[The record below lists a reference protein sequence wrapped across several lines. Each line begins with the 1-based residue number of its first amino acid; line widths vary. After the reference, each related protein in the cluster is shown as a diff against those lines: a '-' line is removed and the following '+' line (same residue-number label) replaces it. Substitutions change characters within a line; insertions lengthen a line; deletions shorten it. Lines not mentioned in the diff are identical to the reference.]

1 MDKRKQILESIYGD
15 GREETRLIRTRHG
28 QLEYFTTMTCI
39 ERYAPNPCLTLE
51 LGAGTG
57 AYSLALAQR
66 GYSVTA
72 LELVDKNVQILRE
85 KAKDVP
91 NLKVV
96 QGDALDL
103 RDFADDTFDLTLCLG
118 PMYHIYGKGGMDRV
132 LDEAVRVTKPWGKIL
147 VAFLSV
153 HAILYNNYLQ
163 RPPYNYA
170 TGTRVSGGSMFDSV
184 IALRNAMLKGDQE
197 AIGSRVLGSLDA
209 GLGNLV
215 TRIAENGS
223 SYERASLNVTRNSQT
238 ALNVTQMIATEGD
251 LDFTKA
257 VTDMKMMD
265 YVHQASLS
273 VAGKMYSSTLL
284 NYMR

>member
-132 LDEAVRVTKPWGKIL
+132 LDEAIRVTKPWGKIL

-163 RPPYNYA
+163 RPPYNFQAGMEENFREKIWPLAADEMIYCGPSTMRKLASYGIHTIQVVRVDPGGISSRESNPHVPVWNHDISLVA
-170 TGTRVSGGSMFDSV
+170 TDERHTEYTDRVE
-184 IALRNAMLKGDQE
+184 IH
-197 AIGSRVLGSLDA
+197 A
-209 GLGNLV
+209 GWKTFFIWLWANTFYRHRQRKWIEL
-215 TRIAENGS
+215 
-223 SYERASLNVTRNSQT
+223 L
-238 ALNVTQMIATEGD
+238 EGEE
-251 LDFTKA
+251 K
-257 VTDMKMMD
+257 
-265 YVHQASLS
+265 
-273 VAGKMYSSTLL
+273 
-284 NYMR
+284 

>member
-72 LELVDKNVQILRE
+72 LELVDKNVQILQE

-132 LDEAVRVTKPWGKIL
+132 LDEAIRVTKPWGKIL

-163 RPPYNYA
+163 RPPYNFQAGMEENFREDYKTVRHFPEQGFTGFTLEEIDELFRGRNLGHSA
-170 TGTRVSGGSMFDSV
+170 TVATDG
-184 IALRNAMLKGDQE
+184 MLELAEGRSDFFLSDDDFRLFRAYHILHCQDPE
-197 AIGSRVLGSLDA
+197 LLGA
-209 GLGNLV
+209 
-215 TRIAENGS
+215 S
-223 SYERASLNVTRNSQT
+223 S
-238 ALNVTQMIATEGD
+238 
-251 LDFTKA
+251 
-257 VTDMKMMD
+257 
-265 YVHQASLS
+265 H
-273 VAGKMYSSTLL
+273 LL
-284 NYMR
+284 YCCYKR

>member
-163 RPPYNYA
+163 RPPYNFQAGMEENFREDYKTIRHSA
-170 TGTRVSGGSMFDSV
+170 TVATDG
-184 IALRNAMLKGDQE
+184 MLELAEGRSDFFLSDDDFRLFRAYHILHCQDPE
-197 AIGSRVLGSLDA
+197 LLGA
-209 GLGNLV
+209 
-215 TRIAENGS
+215 S
-223 SYERASLNVTRNSQT
+223 S
-238 ALNVTQMIATEGD
+238 
-251 LDFTKA
+251 
-257 VTDMKMMD
+257 
-265 YVHQASLS
+265 H
-273 VAGKMYSSTLL
+273 LL
-284 NYMR
+284 YCCYKR